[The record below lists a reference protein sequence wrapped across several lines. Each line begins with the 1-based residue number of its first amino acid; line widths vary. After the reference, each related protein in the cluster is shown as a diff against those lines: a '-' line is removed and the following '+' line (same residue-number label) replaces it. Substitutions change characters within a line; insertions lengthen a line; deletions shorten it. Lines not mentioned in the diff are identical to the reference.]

1 MHVGLVTPPGVLGD
15 FVARAVEPAGHLLSV
30 APSVD
35 ALFEQVEREPEV
47 VLFAPVVED
56 RPAHEALARARDEGL
71 PVARALYLGLLPD
84 DCTRMLRE
92 GFARCLALPFQARD
106 LLEALES
113 SARGKL
119 RVLLVDDSALIHKH
133 TVPLLIAAGY
143 DVIEAWDGAEALEV
157 VKTARPDLV
166 LTDVEMPR
174 LDGYALCSALKN
186 DPQTE
191 GIPVVICSS
200 LGEASDLERGFDVGA
215 DDYLVKPVVPEEL
228 VSRLHSLLATRMLS
242 GRESVLVVD
251 DSAAIRHL
259 VSDCL
264 RRQGFVVTT
273 AVDGQDGLEKA
284 KAGKFELVLTDYD
297 MPRMNGFELVLGL
310 RRDPQTRD
318 IPLVMLTARE
328 SKRDQAQMRAA
339 GLTSYLVKPFGP
351 DKCVA
356 IVERVLAE
364 SRLARYKEA
373 SRLYISEGAVQ
384 AAEQLSLSGSL
395 GEIRAREVDATLL
408 FSDISGFTNMSSKMK
423 PAEVVAILNEA
434 FDALCIVIK
443 DFGGDI
449 DKFIGDAIMAV
460 FEARTD
466 FDEGHELRAARAAWG
481 MQRSLDVFN
490 ARRPEEPPL
499 VMRIGLNCGPVV
511 RGDIGSR
518 FVRRDYTCI
527 GDVVNRAQRHE
538 SKAPLGGV
546 LLSRDLYQRIADRV
560 LVEEM
565 PGITL
570 KGIDEPVSA
579 YILKGFPES

>member
-15 FVARAVEPAGHLLSV
+15 FVARAVEPAGHALSV
-30 APSVD
+30 APSVH
-35 ALFEQVEREPEV
+35 ALFEQADTSLDV

-56 RPAHEALARARDEGL
+56 RPAHEALSRARADGL
-71 PVARALYLGLLPD
+71 AVERALYLGLLPE
-84 DCTRMLRE
+84 DCTRMQRE

-133 TVPLLIAAGY
+133 TVPLLTAAGY
-143 DVIEAWDGAEALEV
+143 DVSEAWDGAEALEQL
-157 VKTARPDLV
+157 KHQRADLV

-174 LDGYALCSALKN
+174 LDGYALCLALKN
-186 DPQTE
+186 DPITE
-191 GIPVVICSS
+191 GIPVIICSS

-242 GRESVLVVD
+242 GRERVLVVD

-264 RRQGFVVTT
+264 RRQGFVVST

-284 KAGKFELVLTDYD
+284 KDEHPEIVLTDYD

-310 RRDPQTRD
+310 RRDPSTRD

-384 AAEQLSLSGSL
+384 AAEQLSRGGSL
-395 GEIRAREVDATLL
+395 GDIRARETDATLL
-408 FSDISGFTNMSSKMK
+408 FSDISGFTNMSSKMT

-434 FDALCIVIK
+434 FDSLCIVIK

-460 FEARTD
+460 FETRTD
-466 FDEGHELRAARAAWG
+466 FDQGHELRAARAAWG
-481 MQRSLDVFN
+481 MQRALDVFN
-490 ARRPEEPPL
+490 AKKPHEAPL

-546 LLSRDLYQRIADRV
+546 LLSRDLYHRIADQV
-560 LVEEM
+560 VVEEM

-579 YILKGFPES
+579 YILKGFPQT

>member
-15 FVARAVEPAGHLLSV
+15 FVARAVEPAGHALSV
-30 APSVD
+30 APSVQ
-35 ALFEQVEREPEV
+35 ALFEQAETKPDV
-47 VLFAPVVED
+47 VLFAPVIED
-56 RPAHEALARARDEGL
+56 RPAHEALSRARDEGL
-71 PVARALYLGLLPD
+71 AVDRALYLGLVPE
-84 DCTRMLRE
+84 DCTRMQRE

-113 SARGKL
+113 SARGRL
-119 RVLLVDDSALIHKH
+119 RVLLVDDSVLIHKH
-133 TVPLLIAAGY
+133 TVPLLTAAGY
-143 DVIEAWDGAEALEV
+143 DVSEAWDGAEALELLRRER
-157 VKTARPDLV
+157 ADLV

-174 LDGYALCSALKN
+174 LDGYALCMALKN
-186 DPQTE
+186 DPATE
-191 GIPVVICSS
+191 GIPVIICSS

-242 GRESVLVVD
+242 GRERVLVVD

-264 RRQGFVVTT
+264 RRQGFVVST

-284 KAGKFELVLTDYD
+284 KLERPELVLTDYD

-310 RRDPQTRD
+310 RRDPATRD

-384 AAEQLSLSGSL
+384 AAEQLSRGSSL
-395 GEIRAREVDATLL
+395 GDIRAREMDATLL
-408 FSDISGFTNMSSKMK
+408 FSDISGFTNMSSKMT

-434 FDALCIVIK
+434 FDSLCIVIK

-460 FEARTD
+460 FETRTD
-466 FDEGHELRAARAAWG
+466 FDQGHELRAARAAWG

-490 ARRPEEPPL
+490 AKKPHEPPL
-499 VMRIGLNCGPVV
+499 VMRIGLNCGMVV

-546 LLSRDLYQRIADRV
+546 LLSRDLYHRVADQV
-560 LVEEM
+560 IVEEM
-565 PGITL
+565 PGISL

-579 YILKGFPES
+579 YILKGFRQS